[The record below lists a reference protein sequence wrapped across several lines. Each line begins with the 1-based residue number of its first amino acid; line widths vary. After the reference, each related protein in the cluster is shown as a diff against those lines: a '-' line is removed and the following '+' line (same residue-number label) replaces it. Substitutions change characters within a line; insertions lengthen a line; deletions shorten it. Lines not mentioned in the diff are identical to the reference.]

1 MANPYQVA
9 VPSLYEAL
17 MAGEAGYKGMRDMQ
31 SQNAMSQARQEA
43 SGALSSGGDTRSAL
57 AKLLGAGDIQ
67 GANALANFGNQ
78 DFERQYKTG
87 MLKIAQQG
95 AERREEP
102 ENVRTLRAA
111 GVDPK
116 SPQGQ
121 KMLFPRTETP
131 IGAADKKAIFSAE
144 DEMPALQ
151 GTLDTL
157 KRAKE
162 LAPKA
167 YSGYT
172 AGARGAA
179 GALLPDMMVP
189 DWIADPETSKA
200 TVELN
205 QLLSGEAIK
214 SMAETL
220 KGATTDSEMNRF
232 TTILADPKS
241 PPELKLRTIERMETL
256 ARRKFDLNQS
266 RIKDLR
272 GGSYFKPQE
281 GAQPGAAP
289 AQGGPVRVNSPQER
303 DALPP
308 GAQYIAPDGSIRTK
322 Q

>member
-1 MANPYQVA
+1 MAR
-9 VPSLYEAL
+9 LI
-17 MAGEAGYKGMRDMQ
+17 
-31 SQNAMSQARQEA
+31 
-43 SGALSSGGDTRSAL
+43 
-57 AKLLGAGDIQ
+57 GAGDMQ
-67 GANALANFGNQ
+67 GANALANYGNQ
-78 DFERQYKTG
+78 DFDRQYKTAT
-87 MLKIAQQG
+87 LDLARQ
-95 AERREEP
+95 AATRREEP

-121 KMLFPRTETP
+121 KMLFPKTDTP
-131 IGAADKKAIFSAE
+131 ISATDKKAIFEAE
-144 DEMPALQ
+144 DAVPALQ
-151 GTLDTL
+151 GTLETL

-162 LAPKA
+162 LVPDA

-179 GALLPDMMVP
+179 GALLPDLMVP
-189 DWIADPETSKA
+189 DWVADPKSSKA

-256 ARRKFDLNQS
+256 ARRKFELNQS
-266 RIKDLR
+266 RVKDLR
-272 GGSYFKPQE
+272 GGTYFKPE
-281 GAQPGAAP
+281 GGAP
-289 AQGGPVRVNSPQER
+289 AGAGIAKPAGKAEF
-303 DALPP
+303 DALPSGTP
-308 GAQYIAPDGSIRTK
+308 FIAPDGSQRIK
-322 Q
+322 P